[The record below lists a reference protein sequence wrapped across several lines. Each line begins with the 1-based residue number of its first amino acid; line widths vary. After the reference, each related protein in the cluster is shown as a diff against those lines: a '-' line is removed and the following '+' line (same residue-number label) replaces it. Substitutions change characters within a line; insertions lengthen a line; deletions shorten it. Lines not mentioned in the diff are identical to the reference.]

1 MGVAKHRAHDRD
13 ADKPC
18 QGKPG
23 VVASDIPS
31 ADDQHKHHNDD
42 SLGDLRKPAPKN
54 WLIEMPDPPSIAERH
69 ADEDNEQDEDE
80 DGQDLFPLLDRPF
93 SVTRISAVQR
103 E

>member
-1 MGVAKHRAHDRD
+1 MGMAKHRAHDRN
-13 ADKPC
+13 ADKSHESEL
-18 QGKPG
+18 G
-23 VVASDIPS
+23 VVAGDVRS

-42 SLGDLRKPAPKN
+42 SLGDLSKPAPKG
-54 WLIEMPDPPSIAERH
+54 WLIEMPDPPSRAERH